1 MSSKQNTYQQIIK
14 ATSLFGG
21 VQVFNILL
29 SVIKTKVV
37 TIIIGP
43 AGFGIL
49 GLFTATVKLIL
60 DFTKVGLD
68 KSAVKELAEYDTLED
83 KTKRNEFI
91 YVLNR
96 VVWIT
101 GGLGALLTIIFSKFL
116 SVKTF
121 GDSSYTFGFIWLA
134 LAVLFSQLSSGRMAI
149 LQGTRQLKQL
159 AKANLL
165 SSFLGLMVSVPL
177 YLLFEISGIVPAI
190 IITYL
195 VSFLVFY
202 LFSKTSSTHHFE
214 MPFKTLLNKSKAM
227 LTLGFTLSFTSL
239 ILTLTLWLIQIF
251 IRDLGG
257 LEQVGYYAAGMLI
270 INAYVGMIF
279 NAMATDYFPRLSAI
293 NKDNNAIQK
302 VVNEQAEIAILLIT
316 PIITLFLLFK
326 ELIIQILYTP
336 SFLVITGIVTFG
348 ILGTLFKAVS
358 FSLGYVIIAKG
369 HSKVYIKTAI
379 VFNILMLLISV
390 GSYKYGGLD
399 GLGLG
404 LLIYYFIHFLGIKWI
419 NAHLYKLRLSKHTL
433 YLLLISCVICI
444 SVYMALQI
452 KGIFLRYCIT
462 SLLVLVSVVFTIMQL
477 QKRVDFK
484 ALIKRGFK
492 K

>member
-134 LAVLFSQLSSGRMAI
+134 LAVFFSQLSSGRMAI

-404 LLIYYFIHFLGIKWI
+404 LLIYYFIHFLGIKLI

-452 KGIFLRYCIT
+452 KGTFLRYCIT

>member
-202 LFSKTSSTHHFE
+202 LFSKTSNTHHFE

-419 NAHLYKLRLSKHTL
+419 NMFLYKLRLSKHTL
-433 YLLLISCVICI
+433 YLLLMSSVICM

-452 KGIFLRYCIT
+452 NGTFTRYIIT
-462 SLLVLVSVVFTIMQL
+462 SLFVLVSIVFSMMQL
-477 QKRVDFK
+477 QKRIDFK